1 MKNKSKNGFTLIEVA
16 IAVVLIVIVGTSA
29 ITALRVGMTTVSGT
43 QTTAIAASAIREF
56 REFTFQYTIEEIDA
70 LNGTTHAAV
79 LGDGSLM
86 PNTEDLLLQLA
97 VSPVDDFNPGVV
109 VNPADSRTRVVTLAV
124 VQDDVQLMEAVWL
137 VAEH

>member
-1 MKNKSKNGFTLIEVA
+1 
-16 IAVVLIVIVGTSA
+16 
-29 ITALRVGMTTVSGT
+29 
-43 QTTAIAASAIREF
+43 
-56 REFTFQYTIEEIDA
+56 
-70 LNGTTHAAV
+70 
-79 LGDGSLM
+79 M